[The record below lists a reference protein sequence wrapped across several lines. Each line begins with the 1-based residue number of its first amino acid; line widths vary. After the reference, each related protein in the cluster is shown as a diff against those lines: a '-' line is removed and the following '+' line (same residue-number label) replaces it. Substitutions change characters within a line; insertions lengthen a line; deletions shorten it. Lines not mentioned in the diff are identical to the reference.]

1 MILIF
6 ICTIKFKNCIN
17 NLNDVRDYEGD
28 YKKEQQL
35 MEKILKE
42 NNKEDLL
49 QLNPQDLKRS
59 ILRN

>member
-17 NLNDVRDYEGD
+17 NLNDVRDYEED

-49 QLNPQDLKRS
+49 QLNPQD
-59 ILRN
+59 

>member
-1 MILIF
+1 MILIL

-17 NLNDVRDYEGD
+17 NLNDVRDYEED